1 MKKKLCER
9 SNVGGVSIRIRNGVP
24 SRKGCV
30 VNGRMTEVS
39 DN

>member
-9 SNVGGVSIRIRNGVP
+9 SNVGDVSIRIRNGVP